1 MTDSVNIVHWNCKG
15 FNAHGPE
22 YIWSLSKQKH
32 IPDIICL
39 QETFFLNEKD
49 HPDITG
55 FILANFSTRNIKR
68 GGTAIY
74 CKNHIN
80 YTVRNIDT
88 LLEVSAIDI
97 KLNNKLTTIVNI
109 YDTDSKTTQSE
120 YQKIFTQISDQYVVC
135 GDFNAHHKLWGG
147 GGVNEMIQRAT
158 ICITMLLKII

>member
-1 MTDSVNIVHWNCKG
+1 MYLVSVNKNIYLTLYVYRK
-15 FNAHGPE
+15 
-22 YIWSLSKQKH
+22 L
-32 IPDIICL
+32 
-39 QETFFLNEKD
+39 FFFNEKD

-74 CKNHIN
+74 CKNHLN

-109 YDTDSKTTQSE
+109 YM
-120 YQKIFTQISDQYVVC
+120 IQIVKL
-135 GDFNAHHKLWGG
+135 HKVNTKKYSLKLVTNMSFVEILMPTINY
-147 GGVNEMIQRAT
+147 GGVDEMIQRAT